1 VAHGSHA
8 QSELRAPVVVARCT
22 CENSGATLVFS
33 NELRRPTLLEHTC
46 ESSDVTRRGSIVN
59 RTFFLSVLLLTA
71 LTTRVGAAT
80 ESTGGLE
87 RREWKVDGV
96 TREALLHVP
105 SKASSESTPVVFV
118 FHGHGGNMNNAA
130 RMFGIHTRWR
140 ESIVVYPQG
149 LNTPGRLTDPDGKAP
164 GWQKSV
170 GDQSDRDL
178 KFFDAVLA
186 TLRKD
191 YRVDSKR
198 IYSTGH
204 SNGGAFTYLLL
215 AARGSVF
222 AAVAPSAAAY
232 LPALNPK
239 AGTYSPRPIMHLGA
253 ENDPLVKFE
262 WQKETMDTF
271 RKLNQC
277 GEGKSWMD
285 EKDCTIYDSKANS
298 PVITFIHSGRHS
310 FPARGA
316 DLIVKFFKQNPNPP

>member
-1 VAHGSHA
+1 
-8 QSELRAPVVVARCT
+8 
-22 CENSGATLVFS
+22 
-33 NELRRPTLLEHTC
+33 
-46 ESSDVTRRGSIVN
+46 
-59 RTFFLSVLLLTA
+59 
-71 LTTRVGAAT
+71 
-80 ESTGGLE
+80 
-87 RREWKVDGV
+87 
-96 TREALLHVP
+96 
-105 SKASSESTPVVFV
+105 
-118 FHGHGGNMNNAA
+118 MNNAA
-130 RMFGIHTRWR
+130 RMFGIHTRWP

-186 TLRKD
+186 TLNKD

-232 LPALNPK
+232 FPALNPK

-285 EKDCTIYDSKANS
+285 EKDCTIYDSKAKS
-298 PVITFIHSGRHS
+298 PVITFIHSSRHS

-316 DLIVKFFKQNPNPP
+316 DLIVKFFKQNSNPP

>member
-1 VAHGSHA
+1 
-8 QSELRAPVVVARCT
+8 
-22 CENSGATLVFS
+22 
-33 NELRRPTLLEHTC
+33 
-46 ESSDVTRRGSIVN
+46 
-59 RTFFLSVLLLTA
+59 
-71 LTTRVGAAT
+71 
-80 ESTGGLE
+80 
-87 RREWKVDGV
+87 
-96 TREALLHVP
+96 
-105 SKASSESTPVVFV
+105 
-118 FHGHGGNMNNAA
+118 
-130 RMFGIHTRWR
+130 
-140 ESIVVYPQG
+140 
-149 LNTPGRLTDPDGKAP
+149 
-164 GWQKSV
+164 
-170 GDQSDRDL
+170 
-178 KFFDAVLA
+178 
-186 TLRKD
+186 
-191 YRVDSKR
+191 VDSKR

-232 LPALNPK
+232 FPALNPK

-285 EKDCTIYDSKANS
+285 EKDCTIYDSKAKS
-298 PVITFIHSGRHS
+298 PVITFIHSSRHS